1 MLTPANVFNASCN
14 AAIPD
19 FSILSLPRREDGL
32 EEEADGFLS
41 PVTAEAARVSSGTV
55 QAAWPGQLTSETVGR
70 EGWVTEAGVRA
81 GAGAV
86 SQVVMGAAT
95 TVVSEVTVRN
105 AAAAVSEAAVGTA
118 AYKSAYESQAPMR
131 TNANDK
137 GKRIIQLADLTPGPW
152 VLQC

>member
-32 EEEADGFLS
+32 EEDADGFLS
-41 PVTAEAARVSSGTV
+41 PVTAEAASVSSGTV
-55 QAAWPGQLTSETVGR
+55 QAVWPGQLTSETVGR
-70 EGWVTEAGVRA
+70 EGWVTEAG
-81 GAGAV
+81 AV
-86 SQVVMGAAT
+86 SEVAVVAAT
-95 TVVSEVTVRN
+95 TAGN
-105 AAAAVSEAAVGTA
+105 ATAVGTA

-131 TNANDK
+131 ANANDK
-137 GKRIIQLADLTPGPW
+137 GKCIIQLADLTPGPW

>member
-19 FSILSLPRREDGL
+19 FSILSLSRREDGL
-32 EEEADGFLS
+32 EEDADGFLS
-41 PVTAEAARVSSGTV
+41 PVTAEAASVSSGTV
-55 QAAWPGQLTSETVGR
+55 QAVWPGQLTSETVGR
-70 EGWVTEAGVRA
+70 EGWVTEAGV

-95 TVVSEVTVRN
+95 TVVSAVTVRN
-105 AAAAVSEAAVGTA
+105 AAAAVSEAGVETS

-137 GKRIIQLADLTPGPW
+137 GKCIIQLADLTPGPW
-152 VLQC
+152 V

>member
-32 EEEADGFLS
+32 EEDADGFLS
-41 PVTAEAARVSSGTV
+41 PVTAEAASVSSGTV
-55 QAAWPGQLTSETVGR
+55 PEVWPGQLTSETVGR
-70 EGWVTEAGVRA
+70 EGWVTEAGVGA
-81 GAGAV
+81 GAG
-86 SQVVMGAAT
+86 
-95 TVVSEVTVRN
+95 VVSDVALVSDVAAGTATAVGN
-105 AAAAVSEAAVGTA
+105 ATAVGTA

-131 TNANDK
+131 ANANDK
-137 GKRIIQLADLTPGPW
+137 GKCIIQLADLTPGPW

>member
-32 EEEADGFLS
+32 EEDADGFLS
-41 PVTAEAARVSSGTV
+41 PVTAEAASVSSGTV
-55 QAAWPGQLTSETVGR
+55 PEVWPGQLTSVTVGR
-70 EGWVTEAGVRA
+70 EAQVTEAGV

-105 AAAAVSEAAVGTA
+105 AAAAVSEAGVETS

-137 GKRIIQLADLTPGPW
+137 GKCIIQLADLTPGPW
-152 VLQC
+152 V

>member
-32 EEEADGFLS
+32 EEDADGFLS
-41 PVTAEAARVSSGTV
+41 PVTAEAASVSSGTV
-55 QAAWPGQLTSETVGR
+55 QAVWPGQLTSETVGR
-70 EGWVTEAGVRA
+70 EGWVTEAGV

-95 TVVSEVTVRN
+95 TVVSAVTVRN

-131 TNANDK
+131 ANANDK
-137 GKRIIQLADLTPGPW
+137 GKCIIQLADLTPGPW

>member
-32 EEEADGFLS
+32 EEDADGFLS
-41 PVTAEAARVSSGTV
+41 PVTAEAASVSSGTV
-55 QAAWPGQLTSETVGR
+55 PEVWPGQLTSEIVGR
-70 EGWVTEAGVRA
+70 EGWVTEAGVVTEVEV
-81 GAGAV
+81 GT
-86 SQVVMGAAT
+86 AT
-95 TVVSEVTVRN
+95 TAGSAT
-105 AAAAVSEAAVGTA
+105 AVGTA
-118 AYKSAYESQAPMR
+118 AHKSAYESQAPMR
-131 TNANDK
+131 ANANDK

>member
-41 PVTAEAARVSSGTV
+41 PVTAEAASVSSGTV
-55 QAAWPGQLTSETVGR
+55 PEVWPGQLTSETVGR
-70 EGWVTEAGVRA
+70 EGWVTEAGVGA
-81 GAGAV
+81 GAG
-86 SQVVMGAAT
+86 
-95 TVVSEVTVRN
+95 VVSDVALVSDVAAGTATAVGN
-105 AAAAVSEAAVGTA
+105 ATAVGTA

-152 VLQC
+152 V

>member
-32 EEEADGFLS
+32 EEDADGFLS
-41 PVTAEAARVSSGTV
+41 PVTAEAASVSSGTV
-55 QAAWPGQLTSETVGR
+55 PEVWPGQLTSETVGR
-70 EGWVTEAGVRA
+70 EAQVTEAGV

-95 TVVSEVTVRN
+95 TVVSAVTVRN
-105 AAAAVSEAAVGTA
+105 AAAAVSEAGVETS

-137 GKRIIQLADLTPGPW
+137 GKCIIQLADLTPGPW
-152 VLQC
+152 V

>member
-32 EEEADGFLS
+32 EEDADGFLS
-41 PVTAEAARVSSGTV
+41 PVTAEAASVSSGTV
-55 QAAWPGQLTSETVGR
+55 QAVWPGQLTSETVGR
-70 EGWVTEAGVRA
+70 EGWVTEAGV

-131 TNANDK
+131 ANANDK
-137 GKRIIQLADLTPGPW
+137 GKCIIQLADLTPGPW

>member
-32 EEEADGFLS
+32 EEDADGFLS
-41 PVTAEAARVSSGTV
+41 PVTAEAASVSSGTV
-55 QAAWPGQLTSETVGR
+55 PEVWPGQLTSETVGR
-70 EGWVTEAGVRA
+70 EAQVTEAGV

-118 AYKSAYESQAPMR
+118 AYKSAYDSQAPMR

-137 GKRIIQLADLTPGPW
+137 GKCIIQLADLTPGPW
-152 VLQC
+152 V

>member
-32 EEEADGFLS
+32 EEDADGFLS
-41 PVTAEAARVSSGTV
+41 PVTAEAASVSSGTV
-55 QAAWPGQLTSETVGR
+55 PEVWPGQLTSETVGR
-70 EGWVTEAGVRA
+70 EAQVTEAGV

-137 GKRIIQLADLTPGPW
+137 GKCIIQLADLTPGPW
-152 VLQC
+152 V

>member
-32 EEEADGFLS
+32 EEDADGFLS
-41 PVTAEAARVSSGTV
+41 PVTAEAASVSSGTV
-55 QAAWPGQLTSETVGR
+55 PEVWPGQLTSEIVGR
-70 EGWVTEAGVRA
+70 EGWVTEAGVVTEVEV
-81 GAGAV
+81 GT
-86 SQVVMGAAT
+86 AT
-95 TVVSEVTVRN
+95 TAGSAT
-105 AAAAVSEAAVGTA
+105 AVGTA

-131 TNANDK
+131 ANANDK

>member
-55 QAAWPGQLTSETVGR
+55 QAVWPGQLTSETVGR
-70 EGWVTEAGVRA
+70 EGWVTEAGVGA
-81 GAGAV
+81 GAG
-86 SQVVMGAAT
+86 
-95 TVVSEVTVRN
+95 VVSDVAAGTATAVGN
-105 AAAAVSEAAVGTA
+105 ATAVGTA

-131 TNANDK
+131 ANANDK

-152 VLQC
+152 V

>member
-32 EEEADGFLS
+32 EEDADGFLS

-55 QAAWPGQLTSETVGR
+55 QAVLPGQLTSETVGR
-70 EGWVTEAGVRA
+70 EGWVTEAGVVSDVALVSDVAA
-81 GAGAV
+81 GTATAV
-86 SQVVMGAAT
+86 GNAT
-95 TVVSEVTVRN
+95 
-105 AAAAVSEAAVGTA
+105 AVGTA

-131 TNANDK
+131 ANANDK

>member
-32 EEEADGFLS
+32 EEDADGFLS
-41 PVTAEAARVSSGTV
+41 PVTAEAAKVSSGTV
-55 QAAWPGQLTSETVGR
+55 PEVWPGQLTSEAVGR
-70 EGWVTEAGVRA
+70 EGWVTEAGV

-131 TNANDK
+131 ANANDK

>member
-41 PVTAEAARVSSGTV
+41 PVTAEAASVSSGTV
-55 QAAWPGQLTSETVGR
+55 PEVWPGQLTSETVGR
-70 EGWVTEAGVRA
+70 EGWVTEAGVGAEA
-81 GAGAV
+81 GVVSDVALVSDVAAGT
-86 SQVVMGAAT
+86 AT
-95 TVVSEVTVRN
+95 TAGN
-105 AAAAVSEAAVGTA
+105 ATAVGTA

-131 TNANDK
+131 ANANDK
-137 GKRIIQLADLTPGPW
+137 GKCIIQLADLTPGPW
-152 VLQC
+152 V

>member
-32 EEEADGFLS
+32 EEDADGFLS

-55 QAAWPGQLTSETVGR
+55 QKVWPGQLTSETVGR
-70 EGWVTEAGVRA
+70 EGWVTEAGV

-131 TNANDK
+131 ANANDK
-137 GKRIIQLADLTPGPW
+137 GKCIIQLADLTPGPW

>member
-32 EEEADGFLS
+32 EEEAKGFLS
-41 PVTAEAARVSSGTV
+41 PVTAEAASVSSGTV
-55 QAAWPGQLTSETVGR
+55 QAVWPGQLTSETVGR
-70 EGWVTEAGVRA
+70 EGWVTEAGV

-131 TNANDK
+131 ANANDK
-137 GKRIIQLADLTPGPW
+137 GKCIIQLADLTPGPW

>member
-32 EEEADGFLS
+32 EEDAKGFLS
-41 PVTAEAARVSSGTV
+41 PVTAEAASVSSGTV
-55 QAAWPGQLTSETVGR
+55 QKVWPGQLTSETVGR
-70 EGWVTEAGVRA
+70 EGWVTEAGVGA
-81 GAGAV
+81 GAG
-86 SQVVMGAAT
+86 
-95 TVVSEVTVRN
+95 VVSDVALVSDVAAGTATAVGN
-105 AAAAVSEAAVGTA
+105 AAAVGTA

-131 TNANDK
+131 ANANDK

>member
-32 EEEADGFLS
+32 EEEAKGFLS
-41 PVTAEAARVSSGTV
+41 PVTAEAASVSSGTV
-55 QAAWPGQLTSETVGR
+55 QAVWPGQLTSETVGR
-70 EGWVTEAGVRA
+70 EARVTDAG
-81 GAGAV
+81 
-86 SQVVMGAAT
+86 
-95 TVVSEVTVRN
+95 VVSEVAVVAATTAGN
-105 AAAAVSEAAVGTA
+105 ATAVGTA

-131 TNANDK
+131 ANANDK

-152 VLQC
+152 V

>member
-32 EEEADGFLS
+32 EEEAKGFLS

-55 QAAWPGQLTSETVGR
+55 TEVWPGQLTSETVGR
-70 EGWVTEAGVRA
+70 EGWVTEAGVETSTA
-81 GAGAV
+81 
-86 SQVVMGAAT
+86 
-95 TVVSEVTVRN
+95 VVSDVTLVSDAGLVSDVTEVTDV
-105 AAAAVSEAAVGTA
+105 AVGTATAVGTA

-131 TNANDK
+131 ANANDK
-137 GKRIIQLADLTPGPW
+137 GKCIIQLADLTPGPW

>member
-32 EEEADGFLS
+32 EEDADGFLS
-41 PVTAEAARVSSGTV
+41 PVTAEAASVSSGTV
-55 QAAWPGQLTSETVGR
+55 PEVWPGQLTSETVGR
-70 EGWVTEAGVRA
+70 EAQVTEAGV

-137 GKRIIQLADLTPGPW
+137 GKCIIQLADLTPGPW

>member
-32 EEEADGFLS
+32 EEDADGFLS
-41 PVTAEAARVSSGTV
+41 PVTAEAASVSSGTV
-55 QAAWPGQLTSETVGR
+55 QAVWPGQLTSETVGR
-70 EGWVTEAGVRA
+70 EGWVTEAGVGA
-81 GAGAV
+81 GAG
-86 SQVVMGAAT
+86 
-95 TVVSEVTVRN
+95 VVSDVALVSDVAAGTATAVGN
-105 AAAAVSEAAVGTA
+105 ATAVGTA

>member
-32 EEEADGFLS
+32 EEDADGFLS
-41 PVTAEAARVSSGTV
+41 PVTAEAASVSSGTV
-55 QAAWPGQLTSETVGR
+55 PEVWPGQLTSETVGR
-70 EGWVTEAGVRA
+70 EGWVTEAGV

-105 AAAAVSEAAVGTA
+105 AAAAVSEAGVETS

-137 GKRIIQLADLTPGPW
+137 GKCIIQLADLTPGPW
-152 VLQC
+152 V

>member
-14 AAIPD
+14 AVIPD

-41 PVTAEAARVSSGTV
+41 PVTAEAASVSSGTV
-55 QAAWPGQLTSETVGR
+55 PEVWPGQLTSETVGR
-70 EGWVTEAGVRA
+70 EAQVTEAGV

-105 AAAAVSEAAVGTA
+105 AAAAVSEAGVETS

-137 GKRIIQLADLTPGPW
+137 GKCIIQLADLTPGPW
-152 VLQC
+152 V

>member
-32 EEEADGFLS
+32 EEDADGFLS
-41 PVTAEAARVSSGTV
+41 PVTAEAASVSSGTV
-55 QAAWPGQLTSETVGR
+55 PEVWPGQLTSETVGR
-70 EGWVTEAGVRA
+70 EAQVTEAG
-81 GAGAV
+81 AV
-86 SQVVMGAAT
+86 SEVAVVAAT
-95 TVVSEVTVRN
+95 TAGN
-105 AAAAVSEAAVGTA
+105 ATAVETA
-118 AYKSAYESQAPMR
+118 AYKSAYESPAPMR
-131 TNANDK
+131 ANANDK

>member
-32 EEEADGFLS
+32 EEDADGFLS
-41 PVTAEAARVSSGTV
+41 PVTAEAASVSSGTV
-55 QAAWPGQLTSETVGR
+55 QAVWPGQLTSETVGR
-70 EGWVTEAGVRA
+70 EGWVTEAGVGA
-81 GAGAV
+81 GAG
-86 SQVVMGAAT
+86 
-95 TVVSEVTVRN
+95 VVSDVALVSDVAAGTATAVGN
-105 AAAAVSEAAVGTA
+105 ATAVGTA

-131 TNANDK
+131 ANANDK

>member
-32 EEEADGFLS
+32 EEDADGFLS
-41 PVTAEAARVSSGTV
+41 PVTAEAASVSSGTV
-55 QAAWPGQLTSETVGR
+55 PEVWPGQLTSETVGR
-70 EGWVTEAGVRA
+70 EAQVTEAGV

-95 TVVSEVTVRN
+95 TVVSAVTVRN

-131 TNANDK
+131 ANANDK
-137 GKRIIQLADLTPGPW
+137 GKCIIQLADLTPGPW
-152 VLQC
+152 V

>member
-32 EEEADGFLS
+32 EEDADGFLS
-41 PVTAEAARVSSGTV
+41 PVTAEAASVSSGTV
-55 QAAWPGQLTSETVGR
+55 PEVWPGQLTSETVGR
-70 EGWVTEAGVRA
+70 EAQVTEAGV

-95 TVVSEVTVRN
+95 TVVSAVTVRN

-131 TNANDK
+131 ANANDK
-137 GKRIIQLADLTPGPW
+137 GKCIIQLADLTPGPW

>member
-32 EEEADGFLS
+32 EEDADGFLS

-55 QAAWPGQLTSETVGR
+55 PEVWPGQLTSETVGR
-70 EGWVTEAGVRA
+70 EGWVTEAGVGA
-81 GAGAV
+81 GAG
-86 SQVVMGAAT
+86 
-95 TVVSEVTVRN
+95 VVSDVALVSDVAAGTATAVGN
-105 AAAAVSEAAVGTA
+105 AAAVGTA

-131 TNANDK
+131 ANANDK
-137 GKRIIQLADLTPGPW
+137 GKCIIQLADLTPGPW

>member
-41 PVTAEAARVSSGTV
+41 PVTAEAASVSSGTV
-55 QAAWPGQLTSETVGR
+55 PEVWPGQLTSETVGR
-70 EGWVTEAGVRA
+70 EGWVTEAGVGA
-81 GAGAV
+81 GAG
-86 SQVVMGAAT
+86 
-95 TVVSEVTVRN
+95 VVSDVALVSDVAAGTATAVGN
-105 AAAAVSEAAVGTA
+105 ATAVGTA

-131 TNANDK
+131 ANANDK

>member
-32 EEEADGFLS
+32 EEDADGFLS
-41 PVTAEAARVSSGTV
+41 PVTAEAASVSSGTV
-55 QAAWPGQLTSETVGR
+55 PEVWPGQLTSETVGR
-70 EGWVTEAGVRA
+70 EAQVTEAGV

-105 AAAAVSEAAVGTA
+105 AAAAVSEAGVETS

-152 VLQC
+152 V

>member
-32 EEEADGFLS
+32 EEDSDGFLS

-55 QAAWPGQLTSETVGR
+55 PEVWPGQLTSEAVGR
-70 EGWVTEAGVRA
+70 EGWVTEAGV

-137 GKRIIQLADLTPGPW
+137 GKCIIQLADLTPGPW
-152 VLQC
+152 V

>member
-32 EEEADGFLS
+32 EEDADGFLS
-41 PVTAEAARVSSGTV
+41 PVTAEAASVSSGTV
-55 QAAWPGQLTSETVGR
+55 PEVWPGQLTSEAVGR
-70 EGWVTEAGVRA
+70 EGWVTEAGV

-105 AAAAVSEAAVGTA
+105 AAAAVSEAGVETS